1 MLCDSFNTSQMCL
14 IIAFINNYN
23 CNKMNKNT
31 YTIRNY
37 QHSDFDNYARF
48 RMEAENRE
56 PSGELLSPHH
66 IAEELSVPKYF
77 PKRELFVAE
86 MAGSIIGYI
95 SVFLELEIGRA
106 LVEGLLHQ
114 QHRKKSVAIKLF
126 RNALQ
131 YAKNSGVKVAQI
143 HMPET
148 NTAAKSLMSDLD
160 FRFIR
165 HFLKL
170 KIDIYNTNLP
180 NVNLGEFNM
189 RALQR
194 GGEEKLT
201 GLQNRCFIGS
211 WGFNPNTTEDI
222 VYRLNLSGCSPEDV
236 ITAYEGDRPVGY
248 CWTRKIL
255 LAGTDPQE
263 NKGLIHMMGV
273 DPEYRSKGI
282 GKKVLLAGL
291 KYLKCNNICR
301 VELTVDKENL
311 AARGLYESVGF
322 KKAGR
327 LEWYEKKLK

>member
-1 MLCDSFNTSQMCL
+1 MSNH
-14 IIAFINNYN
+14 
-23 CNKMNKNT
+23 T

-37 QHSDFDNYARF
+37 HHNDFDNYVRF
-48 RMEAENRE
+48 RMEAEKRE
-56 PSGELLSPHH
+56 PSAELLSPHH
-66 IAEELSVPKYF
+66 IAEELAVPKYF
-77 PKRELFVAE
+77 PERDLFVAE
-86 MAGSIIGYI
+86 MTGSIIGYI

-106 LVEGLLHQ
+106 LVEGLIHH
-114 QHRKKSVAIKLF
+114 QHRKKGAAIKLF
-126 RNALQ
+126 RYALQ
-131 YAKNSGVKVAQI
+131 YAKNAGVKVAQI
-143 HMPET
+143 NMPET

-165 HFLKL
+165 HFLELKL
-170 KIDIYNTNLP
+170 DLYNTHFP
-180 NVNLGEFNM
+180 DVNPGEFFM
-189 RALQR
+189 RRLQR
-194 GGEEKLT
+194 GGEDKLT

-236 ITAYEGDRPVGY
+236 IMAYEEDRPVGY

-291 KYLKCNNICR
+291 KYLRCNNICR
-301 VELTVDKENL
+301 VELTVDKKNP

-322 KKAGR
+322 KESMI
-327 LEWYEKKLK
+327 LEWYEKKLI